1 MCGVTGILGGKSS
14 LEDHLEDMATSLR
27 HRGPDNHGV
36 WFDNDARIGLAHTRL
51 SILDLSSAGH
61 QPMPSAS
68 GWFIIS
74 FNGEIYNHLDLRTQ
88 LQEAGLAPNWRG
100 HSDTETLLAGFEAWG
115 IEATVQKTIGM
126 FAFAVWDKHSRSLTL
141 ARDRIGEKPLY
152 YGWQNGTFLF
162 ASELKAIKSH
172 PSFCG
177 EINRNALAAYM
188 QFGNVPA
195 PQSIYTGIS
204 KLSPGTL
211 LTVTLDPAKECI
223 PVPYWSL
230 LDVARKGQQD
240 PFEGSDSEALA
251 QITSTLSSAVL
262 SQQIADVPVGAFLSG
277 GIDSSLIV
285 ALMQSQTN
293 KPVHT
298 FTIGFENVQ
307 YNEANYARA
316 VANHLG
322 TQHTE
327 LIVNAAQAQEVIFG
341 LSTLYDEPFADSSAI
356 PTFLVSKLARIGVT
370 VSLSG
375 DGGDEL
381 FGGYNRYS
389 NKVKKIPRFFRGPLG
404 LILNS
409 VSPNTWD
416 LAASLASPLLPNSL
430 KFTSPGDRAHKLASV
445 LHCDSPSHLY
455 ERLLSQWAEANAF
468 VLGADYKSSIQSL
481 WQQLSDF
488 KSNELKMMVCDTL
501 GYLPNDILHKVDRAA
516 MGVSLET
523 RVPFLDHRVIELAWR
538 LPQHMKIRNG
548 QRKWIL
554 RELLYKHVPRDLIER
569 PKTGFGIPIGDWL
582 RGPLRDW
589 AEDLLG
595 ESRLRQ
601 EGFFD
606 PIPIRRKWAEHLSG
620 KRNWQ
625 EPLWTVLMFQAWL
638 NNNLLY
644 STPSARASG

>member
-1 MCGVTGILGGKSS
+1 MCGIAGILGSKYV
-14 LEDHLEDMATSLR
+14 LEDHLQAMAFVLR
-27 HRGPDNHGV
+27 HRGPDDHGI
-36 WFDNDARIGLAHTRL
+36 WFDADARIGLAHTRL
-51 SILDLSSAGH
+51 SILDLSTAGH

-68 GWFIIS
+68 GRFIIS
-74 FNGEIYNHLDLRTQ
+74 FNGEIYNHLEMRRR
-88 LQEAGLAPNWRG
+88 LQEASSAPNWRG

-115 IEATVQKTIGM
+115 IEATVQKTFGM
-126 FAFAVWDKHSRSLTL
+126 FAFAVWDKHTRTLTL

-152 YGWQNGTFLF
+152 YGWQNGAFLF
-162 ASELKAIKSH
+162 ASELKAIKCH

-177 EINRNALAAYM
+177 DINRNALAAYM
-188 QFGNVPA
+188 RFGNVPA

-204 KLSPGTL
+204 KLTPGTL
-211 LTVTLDPAKECI
+211 LTVTLDAAKDCI

-230 LDVARKGQQD
+230 LDVARKGLQD
-240 PFEGSDSEALA
+240 PFQGSDSEALA
-251 QITSTLSSAVL
+251 QLTSTLSAAVL

-285 ALMQSQTN
+285 AMMQSQAN

-298 FTIGFENVQ
+298 FTIGFENAQ

-327 LIVNAAQAQEVIFG
+327 LIVTSAQAQEVLF
-341 LSTLYDEPFADSSAI
+341 LLPTLYDEPFADSSAI
-356 PTFLVSKLARIGVT
+356 PTFLVSKLAHKDVK

-389 NKVKKIPRFFRGPLG
+389 NKVEKIPGFLRRPLA
-404 LILNS
+404 LIFES

-416 LAASLASPLLPNSL
+416 LAASLSSPLLPNSL

-455 ERLLSQWAEANAF
+455 ERLLSQWPEANSI

-488 KSNELKMMVCDTL
+488 KSNELKMMACDTL

-523 RVPFLDHRVIELAWR
+523 RVPFLDHRVIEFAWR

-554 RELLYKHVPRDLIER
+554 RELLYKHVPRNLIER

-589 AEDLLG
+589 AEDLLS

-606 PIPIRRKWAEHLSG
+606 PIPIRRKWAQHLSG
-620 KRNWQ
+620 ARNWQ
-625 EPLWTVLMFQAWL
+625 HHLWNVLMFQAWT
-638 NNNLLY
+638 NQ
-644 STPSARASG
+644 

>member
-1 MCGVTGILGGKSS
+1 MCGIAGILGGNDI
-14 LEDHLEDMATSLR
+14 LEDRLQAMAVSLR
-27 HRGPDNHGV
+27 HRGPDDHGV
-36 WFDNDARIGLAHTRL
+36 WFDTDARIGLAHTRL
-51 SILDLSSAGH
+51 SILDLSTAGH
-61 QPMPSAS
+61 QPMSSAS
-68 GWFIIS
+68 GRFIIS

-88 LQEAGLAPNWRG
+88 LQGAGSAPNWRG
-100 HSDTETLLAGFEAWG
+100 HSDTETLLAGFDNWG
-115 IEATVQKTIGM
+115 VESTVQKTIGM
-126 FAFAVWDKHSRSLTL
+126 FAFAVWDKLTQTLTL
-141 ARDRIGEKPLY
+141 ARDRIGEKPIY

-162 ASELKAIKSH
+162 ASELKALKCH

-195 PQSIYTGIS
+195 PQSIYNGIS
-204 KLSPGTL
+204 KLTPGTL
-211 LTVTLDPAKECI
+211 LTVSLDHAKECI
-223 PVPYWSL
+223 PVPFWSL
-230 LDVARKGQQD
+230 LDVARKGQQA
-240 PFEGSDSEALA
+240 PFQGSDSEALA
-251 QITSTLSSAVL
+251 QLTSTLSAAVL

-285 ALMQSQTN
+285 ALMQSQAN
-293 KPVHT
+293 KPVQT
-298 FTIGFENVQ
+298 FTIGFEDAQ

-316 VANHLG
+316 VARHLG

-327 LIVNAAQAQEVIFG
+327 LLVKATQAQEVI
-341 LSTLYDEPFADSSAI
+341 LLLPTLYDEPFADSSAI
-356 PTFLVSKLARIGVT
+356 PTFLVSKLAHCDVK

-389 NKVKKIPRFFRGPLG
+389 NKIIKIPRFLRKPLA
-404 LILNS
+404 LFLNS

-416 LAASLASPLLPNSL
+416 RAATMASPLLPNSL

-445 LHCDSPSHLY
+445 LHFDSPSHLY
-455 ERLLSQWAEANAF
+455 ERLLLQWPEANSIVF
-468 VLGADYKSSIQSL
+468 GGDYKSSIQPL
-481 WQQLSDF
+481 WQQLSNF
-488 KSNELKMMVCDTL
+488 KSNELKMMACDTL

-516 MGVSLET
+516 NGVSLET
-523 RVPFLDHRVIELAWR
+523 RVPFLDHRVIEFAWR

-548 QRKWIL
+548 QRKWLL

-589 AEDLLG
+589 AEDLLC

-606 PIPIRRKWAEHLSG
+606 PTPIRKKWSEHLSG
-620 KRNWQ
+620 ERNWQ

-638 NNNLLY
+638 NNTLLY
-644 STPSARASG
+644 SPPSARSSG

>member
-1 MCGVTGILGGKSS
+1 MCGIAGILGAKEM
-14 LEDHLEDMATSLR
+14 LDDHLQAMAVVLR
-27 HRGPDNHGV
+27 HRGPDHHGV
-36 WFDNDARIGLAHTRL
+36 WFDADTRVGFAHTRL
-51 SILDLSSAGH
+51 SILDLSTAGH

-68 GWFIIS
+68 GRFIIS
-74 FNGEIYNHLDLRTQ
+74 FNGEIYNHLEMRTC
-88 LQEAGLAPNWRG
+88 LQESGSAPNWRG
-100 HSDTETLLAGFEAWG
+100 HSDTETLLAGFETWG

-126 FAFAVWDKHSRSLTL
+126 FAFAVWDKHTRTLTL

-152 YGWQNGTFLF
+152 YGWQNDTFLF
-162 ASELKAIKSH
+162 ASELKAIQCH
-172 PSFCG
+172 PNFSG
-177 EINRNALAAYM
+177 DINRNALTVYL

-204 KLSPGTL
+204 KLTPGTL
-211 LTVTLDPAKECI
+211 LTVTLDSAKECI

-230 LDVARKGQQD
+230 LDVARNCQQD
-240 PFEGSDSEALA
+240 PFQGSDSEALA
-251 QITSTLSSAVL
+251 QLTSMLSAAVL

-327 LIVNAAQAQEVIFG
+327 LIVSATQAQEVIFG
-341 LSTLYDEPFADSSAI
+341 LPTLYDEPFADSSAI
-356 PTFLVSKLARIGVT
+356 PTFLVSKLAHRDVT

-381 FGGYNRYS
+381 FCGYNRYS
-389 NKVKKIPRFFRGPLG
+389 NKVEKIPRFLRKPLA
-404 LILNS
+404 LILDS
-409 VSPNTWD
+409 MSPNTWD
-416 LAASLASPLLPNSL
+416 LVASLASPLLPNSL
-430 KFTSPGDRAHKLASV
+430 QFTSPGDRAHKLALV
-445 LHCDSPSHLY
+445 LACGSSSHLY
-455 ERLLSQWAEANAF
+455 ERLLSQWPEANGI

-488 KSNELKMMVCDTL
+488 KSNELKMMACDTL

-523 RVPFLDHRVIELAWR
+523 RVPFLDHRIIEFAWQ

-554 RELLYKHVPRDLIER
+554 RELLYKYVPRDLIER
-569 PKTGFGIPIGDWL
+569 PKAGFGIPIGDWL

-589 AEDLLG
+589 AEDLLS

-601 EGFFD
+601 EGYFD
-606 PIPIRRKWAEHLSG
+606 PTPIRRKWSEHLSG

-638 NNNLLY
+638 KNNLLY
-644 STPSARASG
+644 STPSARLSG

>member
-1 MCGVTGILGGKSS
+1 MCGIAGILGAKEM
-14 LEDHLEDMATSLR
+14 LDDHLQAMVLVLR

-36 WFDNDARIGLAHTRL
+36 WFDADAQVGFAHTRL
-51 SILDLSSAGH
+51 SILDLSTAGH
-61 QPMPSAS
+61 QPMSSAS
-68 GWFIIS
+68 GRFIIS
-74 FNGEIYNHLDLRTQ
+74 FNGEIYNHLEMRACLEQ
-88 LQEAGLAPNWRG
+88 AGSAPNWRG

-126 FAFAVWDKHSRSLTL
+126 FAFAVWDKHTRTLTL

-162 ASELKAIKSH
+162 ASELKALKCH

-177 EINRNALAAYM
+177 EINRNALTAYM
-188 QFGNVPA
+188 RFGNVPA
-195 PQSIYTGIS
+195 PQSIYTDIS
-204 KLSPGTL
+204 KLTPGTL

-240 PFEGSDSEALA
+240 PFQGSDSEALA
-251 QITSTLSSAVL
+251 QLSSSLSAAVL

-285 ALMQSQTN
+285 ALMQSKTN
-293 KPVHT
+293 KPIHT
-298 FTIGFENVQ
+298 FTIGFENPQ
-307 YNEANYARA
+307 YNEADYARA
-316 VANHLG
+316 IANHLG

-356 PTFLVSKLARIGVT
+356 PTFLVSKLAHSGVT

-375 DGGDEL
+375 DGGDKL
-381 FGGYNRYS
+381 FGGYNRYG
-389 NKVKKIPRFFRGPLG
+389 NRVEKIPGFLREPLG

-416 LAASLASPLLPNSL
+416 RAASLASPMLPNSL

-445 LHCDSPSHLY
+445 LYCDSASQLY
-455 ERLLSQWAEANAF
+455 ECLLTQWSDANAM
-468 VLGADYKSSIQSL
+468 VLGADYKSSIQPL

-488 KSNELKMMVCDTL
+488 KLNEFKMMACDTL

-523 RVPFLDHRVIELAWR
+523 RVPFLDHRVIEFAWQ

-548 QRKWIL
+548 QRKWLL

-595 ESRLRQ
+595 ESRMRQ

-606 PIPIRRKWAEHLSG
+606 PIPIRRKWTEHLSG

-625 EPLWTVLMFQAWL
+625 EPMWAVLMFQAWL
-638 NNNLLY
+638 RN
-644 STPSARASG
+644 G

>member
-1 MCGVTGILGGKSS
+1 
-14 LEDHLEDMATSLR
+14 MAFVLR
-27 HRGPDNHGV
+27 HRGPDDHGI
-36 WFDNDARIGLAHTRL
+36 WFDADARIGLAHTRL
-51 SILDLSSAGH
+51 SILDLSTAGH

-68 GWFIIS
+68 GRFIIS
-74 FNGEIYNHLDLRTQ
+74 FNGEIYNHLEMRRR
-88 LQEAGLAPNWRG
+88 LQEASSAPNWRG

-115 IEATVQKTIGM
+115 IEATVQKTFGM
-126 FAFAVWDKHSRSLTL
+126 FAFAVWDKHTRTLTL

-152 YGWQNGTFLF
+152 YGWQNGAFLF
-162 ASELKAIKSH
+162 ASELKAIKCH

-177 EINRNALAAYM
+177 DINRNALAAYM
-188 QFGNVPA
+188 RFGNVPA

-204 KLSPGTL
+204 KLTPGTL
-211 LTVTLDPAKECI
+211 LTVTLDAAKDCI

-230 LDVARKGQQD
+230 LDVARKGLQD
-240 PFEGSDSEALA
+240 PFQGSDSEALA
-251 QITSTLSSAVL
+251 QLTSTLSAAVL

-285 ALMQSQTN
+285 AMMQSQAN

-298 FTIGFENVQ
+298 FTIGFENAQ

-327 LIVNAAQAQEVIFG
+327 LIVTSAQAQEVLF
-341 LSTLYDEPFADSSAI
+341 LLPTLYDEPFADSSAI
-356 PTFLVSKLARIGVT
+356 PTFLVSKLAHKDVK

-389 NKVKKIPRFFRGPLG
+389 NKVEKIPGFLRRPLA
-404 LILNS
+404 LIFES

-416 LAASLASPLLPNSL
+416 LAASLSSPLLPNSL

-455 ERLLSQWAEANAF
+455 ERLLSQWPEANSI

-488 KSNELKMMVCDTL
+488 KSNELKMMACDTL

-523 RVPFLDHRVIELAWR
+523 RVPFLDNRVIEFAWR

-554 RELLYKHVPRDLIER
+554 RELLYKHVPRNLIER

-589 AEDLLG
+589 AEDLLS

-606 PIPIRRKWAEHLSG
+606 PIPIRRKWAQHLSG
-620 KRNWQ
+620 ARNWQ
-625 EPLWTVLMFQAWL
+625 HHLWNVLMFQAWT
-638 NNNLLY
+638 NQ
-644 STPSARASG
+644 

>member
-1 MCGVTGILGGKSS
+1 
-14 LEDHLEDMATSLR
+14 MALVLR
-27 HRGPDNHGV
+27 HRGPDHYGV
-36 WFDNDARIGLAHTRL
+36 WFDADAQVGFAHTRL
-51 SILDLSSAGH
+51 SILDLSTAGH

-68 GWFIIS
+68 GRFIIS
-74 FNGEIYNHLDLRTQ
+74 FNGEIYNHLEMRTR
-88 LQEAGLAPNWRG
+88 LQESSSAPNWRG

-152 YGWQNGTFLF
+152 YCWQNGTFLF
-162 ASELKAIKSH
+162 ASELKAIKCH

-177 EINRNALAAYM
+177 DINRNALAAYL

-204 KLSPGTL
+204 KLTPSTL

-230 LDVARKGQQD
+230 LDVARKGQQA

-251 QITSTLSSAVL
+251 QLSSSLSAAVL

-285 ALMQSQTN
+285 ALMQSQAN

-298 FTIGFENVQ
+298 FTIGFENAQ

-316 VANHLG
+316 VAKHLG

-327 LIVNAAQAQEVIFG
+327 LIVNAAQAQEVIVG

-356 PTFLVSKLARIGVT
+356 PTFLVSKLAHRDVK

-389 NKVKKIPRFFRGPLG
+389 NKVEKIPRFLRKPLA

-409 VSPNTWD
+409 MSPNTWD
-416 LAASLASPLLPNSL
+416 RAASLASPLLPNSL
-430 KFTSPGDRAHKLASV
+430 RFTSPGDRAHKLASV
-445 LHCDSPSHLY
+445 LYCDSASILY
-455 ERLLSQWAEANAF
+455 ERLLSQWPEANGI
-468 VLGADYKSSIQSL
+468 VLGADYKSSIQPL

-488 KSNELKMMVCDTL
+488 KSNELKMMACDTL

-523 RVPFLDHRVIELAWR
+523 RVPFLDHRIIEFAWQ

-554 RELLYKHVPRDLIER
+554 RELLYKYVPRDLIER
-569 PKTGFGIPIGDWL
+569 PKAGFGIPIGDWL

-589 AEDLLG
+589 AEDLLS

-601 EGFFD
+601 EGYFD
-606 PIPIRRKWAEHLSG
+606 PTPIRRKWSEHLSG

-638 NNNLLY
+638 KNNLLY

>member
-1 MCGVTGILGGKSS
+1 MCGIAGILGSKYV
-14 LEDHLEDMATSLR
+14 LEDHLQAMAFVLR
-27 HRGPDNHGV
+27 HRGPDDHGI
-36 WFDNDARIGLAHTRL
+36 WFDADARIGLAHTRL
-51 SILDLSSAGH
+51 SILDLSTAGH

-68 GWFIIS
+68 GRFIIS
-74 FNGEIYNHLDLRTQ
+74 FNGEIYNHLEMRRR
-88 LQEAGLAPNWRG
+88 LQEASSAPNWRG

-115 IEATVQKTIGM
+115 IEATVQKTFGM
-126 FAFAVWDKHSRSLTL
+126 FAFAVWDKHTRTLTL

-152 YGWQNGTFLF
+152 YGWQNGAFLF
-162 ASELKAIKSH
+162 ASELKAIKCH

-177 EINRNALAAYM
+177 DINRNALAAYM
-188 QFGNVPA
+188 RFGNVPA

-204 KLSPGTL
+204 KLTPGTL
-211 LTVTLDPAKECI
+211 LTVTLDAAKDCI

-230 LDVARKGQQD
+230 LDVARKGLQD
-240 PFEGSDSEALA
+240 PFQGSDSEALA
-251 QITSTLSSAVL
+251 QLTSTLSAAVL

-285 ALMQSQTN
+285 AMMQSQAN

-298 FTIGFENVQ
+298 FTIGFENAQ

-327 LIVNAAQAQEVIFG
+327 LIVTSAQSQEVLF
-341 LSTLYDEPFADSSAI
+341 LLPTLYDEPFADSSAI
-356 PTFLVSKLARIGVT
+356 PTFLVSKLAHKDVK

-389 NKVKKIPRFFRGPLG
+389 NKVEKIPGFLRRPLA
-404 LILNS
+404 LIFES

-416 LAASLASPLLPNSL
+416 LAASLSSPLLPNSL

-455 ERLLSQWAEANAF
+455 ERLLSQWPEANSI

-488 KSNELKMMVCDTL
+488 KSNELKMMACDTL

-523 RVPFLDHRVIELAWR
+523 RVPFLDHRVIEFAWR

-554 RELLYKHVPRDLIER
+554 RELLYKHVPRNLIER

-589 AEDLLG
+589 AEDLLS

-606 PIPIRRKWAEHLSG
+606 PIPIRRKWAQHLSG
-620 KRNWQ
+620 ARNWQ
-625 EPLWTVLMFQAWL
+625 HHLWNVLMFQAWT
-638 NNNLLY
+638 NQ
-644 STPSARASG
+644 

>member
-1 MCGVTGILGGKSS
+1 M
-14 LEDHLEDMATSLR
+14 
-27 HRGPDNHGV
+27 
-36 WFDNDARIGLAHTRL
+36 
-51 SILDLSSAGH
+51 
-61 QPMPSAS
+61 
-68 GWFIIS
+68 
-74 FNGEIYNHLDLRTQ
+74 
-88 LQEAGLAPNWRG
+88 
-100 HSDTETLLAGFEAWG
+100 
-115 IEATVQKTIGM
+115 
-126 FAFAVWDKHSRSLTL
+126 
-141 ARDRIGEKPLY
+141 
-152 YGWQNGTFLF
+152 
-162 ASELKAIKSH
+162 
-172 PSFCG
+172 
-177 EINRNALAAYM
+177 
-188 QFGNVPA
+188 PA
-195 PQSIYTGIS
+195 PQSIYTEIS
-204 KLSPGTL
+204 KLTPGTL
-211 LTVTLDPAKECI
+211 LTVTLDHAKECI

-230 LDVARKGQQD
+230 LDVARKGQQA

-251 QITSTLSSAVL
+251 QLNSMLSAAVL

-285 ALMQSQTN
+285 AMMQSQAN

-298 FTIGFENVQ
+298 FTIGFENAK

-327 LIVNAAQAQEVIFG
+327 LIVTSAQAQEVLF
-341 LSTLYDEPFADSSAI
+341 LLPTLYDEPFADSSAI
-356 PTFLVSKLARIGVT
+356 PTFLVSKLAHRDVK

-389 NKVKKIPRFFRGPLG
+389 NKVEKIPGFLRGPLA
-404 LILNS
+404 LIFES
-409 VSPNTWD
+409 VSPNIWD
-416 LAASLASPLLPNSL
+416 CAASMASPLLPNSL
-430 KFTSPGDRAHKLASV
+430 KFTSHGDRAHKLASV

-455 ERLLSQWAEANAF
+455 ERLLSQWPEANAIVF
-468 VLGADYKSSIQSL
+468 GGDYKSSIQL
-481 WQQLSDF
+481 VWQQLSSF
-488 KSNELKMMVCDTL
+488 KSNDLKMMACDTL
-501 GYLPNDILHKVDRAA
+501 EYLPNDILHKVDRAA

-523 RVPFLDHRVIELAWR
+523 RVPFLDHRVIEFAWR

-548 QRKWIL
+548 QRKWLL

-589 AEDLLG
+589 AEDLLS

-606 PIPIRRKWAEHLSG
+606 PTPIRRMWSKHLSG

-625 EPLWTVLMFQAWL
+625 ESIWALLMFQAWL
-638 NNNLLY
+638 NNTLLY
-644 STPSARASG
+644 SPPSARSSG

>member
-1 MCGVTGILGGKSS
+1 MCGIAGILGSKYV
-14 LEDHLEDMATSLR
+14 LEDHLQAMAFVLR
-27 HRGPDNHGV
+27 HRGPDDHGI
-36 WFDNDARIGLAHTRL
+36 WFDADARIGLAHTRL
-51 SILDLSSAGH
+51 SILDLSTAGH
-61 QPMPSAS
+61 QPRPSAS
-68 GWFIIS
+68 GRFIIS
-74 FNGEIYNHLDLRTQ
+74 FNGEIYNHLEMRRR
-88 LQEAGLAPNWRG
+88 LQEASSAPNWRG

-115 IEATVQKTIGM
+115 IEATVQKTFGM
-126 FAFAVWDKHSRSLTL
+126 FAFAVWDKHTRTLTL

-152 YGWQNGTFLF
+152 YGWQNGAFLF
-162 ASELKAIKSH
+162 ASELKAIKCH

-177 EINRNALAAYM
+177 DINRNALAAYM
-188 QFGNVPA
+188 RFGNVPA

-204 KLSPGTL
+204 KLTPGTL
-211 LTVTLDPAKECI
+211 LTVTLDAAKDCI

-230 LDVARKGQQD
+230 LDVARKGLQD
-240 PFEGSDSEALA
+240 PFQGSDSEALA
-251 QITSTLSSAVL
+251 QLTSTLSAAVL

-285 ALMQSQTN
+285 AMMQSQAN

-298 FTIGFENVQ
+298 FTIGFENAQ

-327 LIVNAAQAQEVIFG
+327 LIVTSAQAQEVLF
-341 LSTLYDEPFADSSAI
+341 LLPTLYDEPFADSSAI
-356 PTFLVSKLARIGVT
+356 PTFLVSKLAHKDVK

-389 NKVKKIPRFFRGPLG
+389 NKVEKIPGFLRRPLA
-404 LILNS
+404 LIFES

-416 LAASLASPLLPNSL
+416 LAASLSSPLLPNSL

-455 ERLLSQWAEANAF
+455 ERLLSQWPEANSI

-488 KSNELKMMVCDTL
+488 KSNELKMMACDTL

-523 RVPFLDHRVIELAWR
+523 RVPFLDHRVIEFAWR

-554 RELLYKHVPRDLIER
+554 RELLYKHVPRNLIER

-589 AEDLLG
+589 AEDLLS

-606 PIPIRRKWAEHLSG
+606 PIPIRRKWAQHLSG
-620 KRNWQ
+620 ARNWQ
-625 EPLWTVLMFQAWL
+625 HHLWNVLMFQAWT
-638 NNNLLY
+638 NQ
-644 STPSARASG
+644 

>member
-1 MCGVTGILGGKSS
+1 
-14 LEDHLEDMATSLR
+14 MAFVLR
-27 HRGPDNHGV
+27 HRGPDDHGI
-36 WFDNDARIGLAHTRL
+36 WFDADARIGLAHTRL
-51 SILDLSSAGH
+51 SILDLSTAGH

-68 GWFIIS
+68 GRFIIS
-74 FNGEIYNHLDLRTQ
+74 FNGEIYNHLEMRRR
-88 LQEAGLAPNWRG
+88 LQEASSAPNWRG

-115 IEATVQKTIGM
+115 IEATVQKTFGM
-126 FAFAVWDKHSRSLTL
+126 FAFAVWDKHTRTLTL

-152 YGWQNGTFLF
+152 YGWQNGAFLF
-162 ASELKAIKSH
+162 ASELKAIKCH

-177 EINRNALAAYM
+177 DINRNALAAYM
-188 QFGNVPA
+188 RFGNVPA

-204 KLSPGTL
+204 KLTPGTL
-211 LTVTLDPAKECI
+211 LTVTLDAAKDCI

-230 LDVARKGQQD
+230 LDVARKGLQD
-240 PFEGSDSEALA
+240 PFQGSDSEALA
-251 QITSTLSSAVL
+251 QLTSTLSAAVL

-285 ALMQSQTN
+285 AMMQSQAN

-298 FTIGFENVQ
+298 FTIGFENAQ

-327 LIVNAAQAQEVIFG
+327 LIVTSAQAQEVLF
-341 LSTLYDEPFADSSAI
+341 LLPTLYDEPFADSSAI
-356 PTFLVSKLARIGVT
+356 PTFLVSKLAHKDVK

-389 NKVKKIPRFFRGPLG
+389 NKVEKIPGFLRRPLA
-404 LILNS
+404 LIFES

-416 LAASLASPLLPNSL
+416 LAASLSSPLLPNSL

-455 ERLLSQWAEANAF
+455 ERLLSQWPEANSI

-488 KSNELKMMVCDTL
+488 KSNELKMMACDTL

-523 RVPFLDHRVIELAWR
+523 RVPFLDHRVIEFAWR

-554 RELLYKHVPRDLIER
+554 RELLYKHVPRNLIER

-589 AEDLLG
+589 AEDLLS

-606 PIPIRRKWAEHLSG
+606 PIPIRRKWAQHLSG
-620 KRNWQ
+620 ARNWQ
-625 EPLWTVLMFQAWL
+625 HHLWNVLMFQAWT
-638 NNNLLY
+638 NQ
-644 STPSARASG
+644 